1 MQVINAG
8 LVGILLAFVLAVVGL
23 VPARMGSLPAMI
35 DAILLP
41 LIFVGLGL
49 LLFGIGRHL
58 HLLHLNPVRQLGMK
72 PNGPAELAQRDS
84 E

>member
-1 MQVINAG
+1 MDS
-8 LVGILLAFVLAVVGL
+8 LAEL
-23 VPARMGSLPAMI
+23 I

-58 HLLHLNPVRQLGMK
+58 HLLDLNLVRQLGMN
-72 PNGPAELAQRDS
+72 PDDSDESAQGDS

>member
-1 MQVINAG
+1 
-8 LVGILLAFVLAVVGL
+8 
-23 VPARMGSLPAMI
+23 MGSLPAMI

-58 HLLHLNPVRQLGMK
+58 HHLHLNLVRQLGTK
-72 PNGPAELAQRDS
+72 PNDPDESGQRNAE
-84 E
+84 